1 MSALRRTLRW
11 WVAAA
16 ALGGVVAGCSG
27 STPSKSATA
36 DTSGGASATTSV
48 TNATGATT
56 ATGSAPTTGSNAQI
70 GSGDF
75 ILADP
80 RVGLDSLTS
89 YRGTLTVSFD
99 GTAAGQQVQWS
110 STSVLTRISDPASA
124 LLTIERTG
132 DLDAA
137 DPDLV
142 AEAAGSTFQ
151 RDAGGSCASSDL
163 DPEASV
169 LDALEPAAQLAGV
182 VGGESIGGKDIDGAP
197 ASGYRFDQRA
207 VGQDGAATTTGEVWM
222 AVDGGYVIAYTMSA
236 TAGAELFGDGV
247 EGTMSWEYSLTDV
260 NASVTVDIPPE
271 CGAALLNAPLP
282 ADATNVVRFDT
293 GLRFDTSSSPA
304 DVVAFYQ
311 QQSTAVGWVAEGEPS
326 SDDKRGTVEFTAG
339 DALITVVA
347 LATDAG
353 SNVMIVSG
361 AKPESAFER
370 RTDWRGHGGH
380 HRWTHGQRHLAVR
393 ARVQQSQRR
402 HTDVHRSSQSAAGGF
417 IPHHRDRRQH
427 QLQRRLGDHHCGLG
441 RVHLRRRP
449 SGRDERSRH
458 RDVHGRAGDRR
469 RHRRRDDHVLDRQ
482 LTYRGSWAQRDSNP
496 RPMPCKGSALTN

>member
-1 MSALRRTLRW
+1 MSALRRILRCS
-11 WVAAA
+11 VAAA
-16 ALGGVVAGCSG
+16 AMGGVLAGCSG
-27 STPSKSATA
+27 STTPKGATA

-99 GTAAGQQVQWS
+99 GTAAGQQVHWS

-124 LLTIERTG
+124 SLTIEQTG

-142 AEAAGSTFQ
+142 AEATGVAFQ
-151 RDAGGSCASSDL
+151 RDADGSCASSDL

-182 VGGESIGGKDIDGAP
+182 VGGESIGSKDIDGAS

-207 VGQDGAATTTGEVWM
+207 IGQDGVATTTGEVWV
-222 AVDGGYVIAYTMSA
+222 AADGGYVIAYKMSA
-236 TAGAELFGDGV
+236 TAGAKLFGDGV
-247 EGTMSWEYSLTDV
+247 EGTMSWDYSLTDV

-271 CGAALLNAPLP
+271 CGTALLHAPLLT
-282 ADATNVVRFDT
+282 DATNVVRFDA
-293 GLRFDTSSSPA
+293 GLRFDTPSSPA

-311 QQSTAVGWVAEGEPS
+311 QQSTALGWVAEGDPS
-326 SDDKRGTVEFTAG
+326 SDDKRGTVEFTEG
-339 DALITVVA
+339 DALITVIA
-347 LATDAG
+347 LATDGG
-353 SNVMIVSG
+353 SNVLIVSG
-361 AKPESAFER
+361 AKPAPASTGAQAGQA
-370 RTDWRGHGGH
+370 TVVITGGH
-380 HRWTHGQRHLAVR
+380 TANVTWQYVPEFSNPNG
-393 ARVQQSQRR
+393 
-402 HTDVHRSSQSAAGGF
+402 HTLTFTDPANPLPAGSFLTIVIGDNISYSDGSATIMAGSDVCTFAIDRQDAASAAGTVTCTGVKA
-417 IPHHRDRRQH
+417 I
-427 QLQRRLGDHHCGLG
+427 GAGT
-441 RVHLRRRP
+441 V
-449 SGRDERSRH
+449 
-458 RDVHGRAGDRR
+458 DVTITFSTGG
-469 RHRRRDDHVLDRQ
+469 
-482 LTYRGSWAQRDSNP
+482 
-496 RPMPCKGSALTN
+496 

>member
-1 MSALRRTLRW
+1 MSALRRTRRW

-16 ALGGVVAGCSG
+16 AMGCVVAGCSG
-27 STPSKSATA
+27 STTSKSATA

-48 TNATGATT
+48 TKATNVTT
-56 ATGSAPTTGSNAQI
+56 ATGSARTAGSSAQI

-75 ILADP
+75 ILTDP

-110 STSVLTRISDPASA
+110 STSVLARVSDPASA

-132 DLDAA
+132 DLEAA

-142 AEAAGSTFQ
+142 AEAAGLAFQ
-151 RDAGGSCASSDL
+151 RDAGGSCASNDL
-163 DPEASV
+163 DPQASL

-182 VGGESIGGKDIDGAP
+182 VGGESIGGKDIDGRP

-222 AVDGGYVIAYTMSA
+222 AVDGGYVIAYTMKA

-260 NASVTVDIPPE
+260 NASVDVDIPPE
-271 CGAALLNAPLP
+271 CGAALLDAPLL

-293 GLRFDTSSSPA
+293 GVRFDTSSSPA

-311 QQSTAVGWVAEGEPS
+311 QQSTALGWVAEGEPS
-326 SDDKRGTVEFTAG
+326 SDDKRGTVEFTEG
-339 DALITVVA
+339 DALITIAA

-353 SNVMIVSG
+353 SNVIIVSG
-361 AKPESAFER
+361 AKPAPASTGAQTGEA
-370 RTDWRGHGGH
+370 TVVITGGH
-380 HRWTHGQRHLAVR
+380 TANVTWPYVPEFSNPNGHVLTF
-393 ARVQQSQRR
+393 
-402 HTDVHRSSQSAAGGF
+402 TDPANPLPAGSFLTIVIGDNISYSDGSATIMAGSDVCTFAIDRQDAASAAGTVTCTGVKAF
-417 IPHHRDRRQH
+417 
-427 QLQRRLGDHHCGLG
+427 GAGT
-441 RVHLRRRP
+441 V
-449 SGRDERSRH
+449 
-458 RDVHGRAGDRR
+458 DV
-469 RHRRRDDHVLDRQ
+469 
-482 LTYRGSWAQRDSNP
+482 TITFSTGS
-496 RPMPCKGSALTN
+496 

>member
-1 MSALRRTLRW
+1 MSTPRRILRW
-11 WVAAA
+11 WLAAA

-27 STPSKSATA
+27 STTSKSTSA

-48 TNATGATT
+48 TNATTATA
-56 ATGSAPTTGSNAQI
+56 ATGSASTTGSSEQI

-99 GTAAGQQVQWS
+99 GTAAGKPVKWS
-110 STSVLTRISDPASA
+110 STSVLARISDPASA

-132 DLDAA
+132 DLEAV

-151 RDAGGSCASSDL
+151 RDAGGGCASTDL
-163 DPEASV
+163 DPDVSL
-169 LDALEPAAQLAGV
+169 LDPLEPAAQLAGV
-182 VGGESIGGKDIDGAP
+182 VGGESIGGKDIDGTP

-207 VGQDGAATTTGEVWM
+207 VGQDGIATTTGEVWT
-222 AVDGGYVIAYTMSA
+222 AVDGGYVMAYTMSA

-247 EGTMSWEYSLTDV
+247 EGTMSWEYALSDV

-271 CGAALLNAPLP
+271 CGAALLNAPLL

-293 GLRFDTSSSPA
+293 GIRFDTSSSPA

-326 SDDKRGTVEFTAG
+326 SDAQRGTVEFTAG
-339 DALITVVA
+339 DALITVIA
-347 LATDAG
+347 LASDSG
-353 SNVMIVSG
+353 SNVLIVSG
-361 AKPESAFER
+361 AKPESASSGGGQTGEATVVITGGHTANVTWQYAPEFSNP
-370 RTDWRGHGGH
+370 HGG
-380 HRWTHGQRHLAVR
+380 TLTFTDPANPLPAGSFLTIVIGDNISYSDGSATILAG
-393 ARVQQSQRR
+393 S
-402 HTDVHRSSQSAAGGF
+402 DVCTFAVDHQDATGAAGTVTCTGVKA
-417 IPHHRDRRQH
+417 I
-427 QLQRRLGDHHCGLG
+427 GAGT
-441 RVHLRRRP
+441 V
-449 SGRDERSRH
+449 
-458 RDVHGRAGDRR
+458 DVTITFSTGG
-469 RHRRRDDHVLDRQ
+469 
-482 LTYRGSWAQRDSNP
+482 
-496 RPMPCKGSALTN
+496 